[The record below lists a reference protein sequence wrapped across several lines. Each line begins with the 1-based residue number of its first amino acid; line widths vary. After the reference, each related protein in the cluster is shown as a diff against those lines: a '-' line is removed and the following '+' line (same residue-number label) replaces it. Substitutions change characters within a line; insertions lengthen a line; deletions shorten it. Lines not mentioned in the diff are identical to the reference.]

1 MHMNVAPHLLTEDRA
16 EYERVLD
23 DALSTA
29 HARPDLAGA
38 GTRLTLAQLRSLTLN
53 ATTLV
58 TSAAASEY
66 DHFVKVRE
74 QHRAALGT
82 RTPASPDRPG
92 PDPGPGPGVVA
103 ILTVMV
109 PVLAGAAAVIFLL
122 VGAVLHAVAPSVAFG
137 ATLLT
142 AGLVFG
148 AVAAAGLLG
157 AAAGLLVTALRN
169 SPAEVSRSGAAAAAP
184 DDELSRA
191 REAWRRALLERGILP
206 FLRDVLAATTSP
218 DAGP

>member
-92 PDPGPGPGVVA
+92 PGPGVVA

-109 PVLAGAAAVIFLL
+109 PVLAGAAAFIFLL
-122 VGAVLHAVAPSVAFG
+122 VGAVLHAIAPTVAFG

-169 SPAEVSRSGAAAAAP
+169 SPAEVSRGGPPTAAP

-206 FLRDVLAATTSP
+206 FLRDVLAATAPPTGQP
-218 DAGP
+218 GP

>member
-38 GTRLTLAQLRSLTLN
+38 GTRLSLAQLRSLTLN

-92 PDPGPGPGVVA
+92 PGPGVVA

-122 VGAVLHAVAPSVAFG
+122 VGAALHAVAPTVAFG

-169 SPAEVSRSGAAAAAP
+169 SPAEVSRGGPPPAAP

-206 FLRDVLAATTSP
+206 FLRDVLAATTP
-218 DAGP
+218 PAGPPGT

>member
-16 EYERVLD
+16 EYERILD

-38 GTRLTLAQLRSLTLN
+38 GTRLSLAQLRSLTLN

-82 RTPASPDRPG
+82 RTPASQDR
-92 PDPGPGPGVVA
+92 PGPGPGVVA

-122 VGAVLHAVAPSVAFG
+122 VGAVLHAVAPTVAFG
-137 ATLLT
+137 TTLLT

-148 AVAAAGLLG
+148 SVAAAGLLG

-169 SPAEVSRSGAAAAAP
+169 SPAEVSRGGPPAPAP

-206 FLRDVLAATTSP
+206 FLRDVLAATAPPGT
-218 DAGP
+218 

>member
-16 EYERVLD
+16 EYERILD

-82 RTPASPDRPG
+82 RAPASPDR
-92 PDPGPGPGVVA
+92 PGPGPGVVA

-122 VGAVLHAVAPSVAFG
+122 VGAVLHVVAPTVAFG

-169 SPAEVSRSGAAAAAP
+169 SPAEVSRGGPLPAAP

-206 FLRDVLAATTSP
+206 FLRDVLAATSP
-218 DAGP
+218 PTASPGP

>member
-92 PDPGPGPGVVA
+92 PGPGVVA

-122 VGAVLHAVAPSVAFG
+122 VGAVLHAVAPTVAFG

-169 SPAEVSRSGAAAAAP
+169 SPAAVSRSGPPAAAP

>member
-16 EYERVLD
+16 EYERILD

-38 GTRLTLAQLRSLTLN
+38 GTRLSLAQLRSLTLN

-82 RTPASPDRPG
+82 RTPASQDR
-92 PDPGPGPGVVA
+92 PGPGPGVVA

-122 VGAVLHAVAPSVAFG
+122 VGAVLHAVAPTVAFG
-137 ATLLT
+137 ATLFT

-148 AVAAAGLLG
+148 SVAAAGLLG

-169 SPAEVSRSGAAAAAP
+169 SPAEVSRGGPPAPAP

-206 FLRDVLAATTSP
+206 FLRDVLAATAPPGT
-218 DAGP
+218 